1 MKNKPYLRSIL
12 GGTDFRS
19 LSLIEKIRY
28 INAGLLCLCKRHVN
42 LILRDKLN
50 LTTQKTDKNEEVY
63 IFRFRWSDQ
72 YSK

>member
-1 MKNKPYLRSIL
+1 MKNKPYLSSIL

-28 INAGLLCLCKRHVN
+28 INAVLLYICKRHVN

-50 LTTQKTDKNEEVY
+50 FNHSKN
-63 IFRFRWSDQ
+63 I
-72 YSK
+72 

>member
-12 GGTDFRS
+12 GGTDFRC

-28 INAGLLCLCKRHVN
+28 INAGLLYICKRNVN

-50 LTTQKTDKNEEVY
+50 FN
-63 IFRFRWSDQ
+63 
-72 YSK
+72 YSKNR

>member
-1 MKNKPYLRSIL
+1 MKNRPYLRSIL

-28 INAGLLCLCKRHVN
+28 INAVLLYICKRHVN

-50 LTTQKTDKNEEVY
+50 FN
-63 IFRFRWSDQ
+63 
-72 YSK
+72 YSKTR

>member
-12 GGTDFRS
+12 GGTDFKC

-28 INAGLLCLCKRHVN
+28 INAGLLYICKRHVN

-50 LTTQKTDKNEEVY
+50 FNYPKN
-63 IFRFRWSDQ
+63 R
-72 YSK
+72 

>member
-28 INAGLLCLCKRHVN
+28 FNAGLLCLCKRRVKKVWRS
-42 LILRDKLN
+42 I
-50 LTTQKTDKNEEVY
+50 Y
-63 IFRFRWSDQ
+63 F
-72 YSK
+72 

>member
-12 GGTDFRS
+12 GGMDFRS

-50 LTTQKTDKNEEVY
+50 FN
-63 IFRFRWSDQ
+63 
-72 YSK
+72 YSKNR

>member
-19 LSLIEKIRY
+19 LFLIEKIRY

-42 LILRDKLN
+42 LFLKDTLN
-50 LTTQKTDKNEEVY
+50 FN
-63 IFRFRWSDQ
+63 
-72 YSK
+72 YSKNREK

>member
-28 INAGLLCLCKRHVN
+28 INAVFLYICKRHVN
-42 LILRDKLN
+42 LILIDMLN
-50 LTTQKTDKNEEVY
+50 FY
-63 IFRFRWSDQ
+63 
-72 YSK
+72 YSKNR

>member
-28 INAGLLCLCKRHVN
+28 INAVLLYTCKRHVN
-42 LILRDKLN
+42 HLILRDKLN
-50 LTTQKTDKNEEVY
+50 FN
-63 IFRFRWSDQ
+63 
-72 YSK
+72 YSKNR

>member
-19 LSLIEKIRY
+19 LFLIEKIRY

-50 LTTQKTDKNEEVY
+50 FNPTFTFY
-63 IFRFRWSDQ
+63 SRFSC
-72 YSK
+72 

>member
-19 LSLIEKIRY
+19 LSIIEKIRY
-28 INAGLLCLCKRHVN
+28 INAVLLYICKRHVN

-50 LTTQKTDKNEEVY
+50 FNYPKN
-63 IFRFRWSDQ
+63 R
-72 YSK
+72 

>member
-28 INAGLLCLCKRHVN
+28 INAALLYICKRHVN
-42 LILRDKLN
+42 LILRDMLN
-50 LTTQKTDKNEEVY
+50 FN
-63 IFRFRWSDQ
+63 
-72 YSK
+72 YSKNNKK

>member
-28 INAGLLCLCKRHVN
+28 INAVFLYICKRHVN
-42 LILRDKLN
+42 HLFLRDNLN
-50 LTTQKTDKNEEVY
+50 FN
-63 IFRFRWSDQ
+63 
-72 YSK
+72 YSKNR

>member
-28 INAGLLCLCKRHVN
+28 IKIVLLCLCKRHVN
-42 LILRDKLN
+42 LIMRDKLDFN
-50 LTTQKTDKNEEVY
+50 
-63 IFRFRWSDQ
+63 
-72 YSK
+72 YSKNREK